1 MPSRP
6 KRTTGP
12 SLIWKTHSSN
22 WVHFWL
28 ISFVSKRYFPLKKHF
43 INTNSTTILLVY
55 TARPSVLG
63 VKFQPKKICFFFW
76 GGGVQISVMLS
87 DGLVGNLTSS
97 VKPPKGTM
105 DIFFFGSYMSGWNGW
120 SGYKEPLPGS
130 KANLIYARKAI
141 AFKIF
146 KCADAHLD
154 AFCAW
159 FVVSSAIASK
169 TFSPNL
175 HMWSVLSLEGRYV
188 DWFGYVWVLDGTC
201 IYQNFQ
207 SFWGPTRFPSASS
220 CLCTF
225 YGLENLEYIQE
236 MLGFW

>member
-1 MPSRP
+1 
-6 KRTTGP
+6 
-12 SLIWKTHSSN
+12 
-22 WVHFWL
+22 
-28 ISFVSKRYFPLKKHF
+28 
-43 INTNSTTILLVY
+43 
-55 TARPSVLG
+55 
-63 VKFQPKKICFFFW
+63 
-76 GGGVQISVMLS
+76 MLS

-105 DIFFFGSYMSGWNGW
+105 DSYLFWAVIWVDEMDEVATKSHCQVVKPIWYMHKKQLHLKFFKW
-120 SGYKEPLPGS
+120 
-130 KANLIYARKAI
+130 A
-141 AFKIF
+141 
-146 KCADAHLD
+146 D

-207 SFWGPTRFPSASS
+207 SFWGPTSFPSASS
-220 CLCTF
+220 CLCSF
-225 YGLENLEYIQE
+225 LRFGKFGIHPGNAGILVRKFEFRRSLKLEGYPYALVCSQTRSSQTCEVPF
-236 MLGFW
+236 LKLTVSTWK